1 MVYMVI
7 SHHVIVLPT
16 NENIVLGTV
25 PNAFFLQM
33 LLISL
38 NSLECGI
45 MRPDLLVCKPVS
57 FSQKATSSSSFLISV
72 KH

>member
-7 SHHVIVLPT
+7 SHHIIVLPT
-16 NENIVLGTV
+16 NENIALGTV
-25 PNAFFLQM
+25 PNAFFFFLQM

-45 MRPDLLVCKPVS
+45 MRADLLV
-57 FSQKATSSSSFLISV
+57 
-72 KH
+72 

>member
-7 SHHVIVLPT
+7 SHHIIVLPT
-16 NENIVLGTV
+16 NENIALGTV
-25 PNAFFLQM
+25 PNAFFFLQM

-45 MRPDLLVCKPVS
+45 MRADLLV
-57 FSQKATSSSSFLISV
+57 
-72 KH
+72 